1 MSCYIKK
8 NRITRKNIVDFIE
21 FIDRTEVEII
31 RIIEK
36 AGYKTAENTKLC
48 LLGENY
54 VGFFNSIKKEII
66 ICTNNAKKREG
77 YMHLRKNKKDVFE
90 RTALHIKKAL
100 RHEAVHVAQE
110 CNNGNLLKIDRKLSM
125 NPSKINAFNGSI
137 RISGE
142 EEKERQA
149 YILEDKPRLLKN
161 ELLKYCL

>member
-1 MSCYIKK
+1 ME
-8 NRITRKNIVDFIE
+8 FIE

-31 RIIEK
+31 RMIEK

-54 VGFFNSIKKEII
+54 VGFFNRVKKEII

-77 YMHLRKNKKDVFE
+77 YTHLRKKNKDVFE

-110 CNNGNLLKIDRKLSM
+110 CNNGNLLNIDKKLSM
-125 NPSKINAFNGSI
+125 SPLKLMALNESI
-137 RISGE
+137 KISGE
-142 EEKERQA
+142 REKERQA
-149 YILEDKPRLLKN
+149 YILENKPKLVEK
-161 ELLKYCL
+161 ELRKYCL